1 MAVQRRL
8 PFAIVAV
15 VLCGI
20 AFAAL
25 ADNPET
31 VAGLPADEAMRL
43 GERMYREGI
52 LPSGEPMIAL
62 VNEDIEVEGTMFSCS
77 SCHLRSGRGSLEGTV
92 VTLPTCGSWLY
103 KPLVGREMKPE
114 DEARLPDWVN
124 PPPSREAYTD
134 ALVARA
140 IWAGKDPNGR
150 ELSWVMPRYK
160 LSTQDMKILV
170 YYLKNLSAE
179 FSPGVDDTTIR
190 FATVVSHNI
199 STEDR
204 DAMLLPLQA
213 HVRDHNSQVRHNER
227 RAQKGPWNMAELYS
241 PYRRFSLAVW
251 EVQGD
256 PSTWSAQL
264 DEYYREAPV
273 FALLGGIAED
283 WAPIQEFCE
292 RHQIPELLPITD
304 YPVVSDSQWY
314 TVYFSKGFYQEGE
327 AAAHFLRRT
336 DDVAIDVPVV
346 QVLRESRA
354 ARDAARGFTAAR
366 EAMRLAAPTDTVLAP
381 EQKVDEALWSRLV
394 ADHPGAV
401 LALWLE
407 PADLGG
413 LAALAT
419 VMPRPPMVLVSAG
432 LLGDEVSKLPAE
444 ARPFTFITYP
454 HSLPEDVGRSR
465 LAVEGWLRVKGI
477 PVTNFDIEARVHFLG
492 WMLSGIVKKMRD
504 DFYRDYFLDVVDM
517 MRDEYY
523 SISSVYPRLSFGPG
537 QRYASKGCY
546 VVQLDDSDPPQ
557 LVKRSDWVIH

>member
-1 MAVQRRL
+1 MPSRTV
-8 PFAIVAV
+8 VAV
-15 VLCGI
+15 FV
-20 AFAAL
+20 AVAAL
-25 ADNPET
+25 SVGVAGAADEEL
-31 VAGLPADEAMRL
+31 VAGLPAHEALRL
-43 GERMYREGI
+43 GEQMYRQGI
-52 LPSGEPMIAL
+52 LPSGEPMRG
-62 VNEDIEVEGTMFSCS
+62 VVSEDVEIDGTMFSCA
-77 SCHLRSGRGSLEGTV
+77 SCHFRSGRGSLEGTV

-134 ALVARA
+134 ELVARA

-160 LSTQDMKILV
+160 LSAQDMKILV

-190 FATVVSHNI
+190 FATVVSHNVKA
-199 STEDR
+199 ENR
-204 DAMLLPLQA
+204 EAMLLPLQA
-213 HVRDHNSQVRHNER
+213 HMRDHNSQVRHNER
-227 RAQKGPWNMAELYS
+227 RAQNGPWNMAELYS

-251 EVQGD
+251 EVQGE

-264 DEYYREAPV
+264 EEYYREAPV

-292 RHQIPELLPITD
+292 RNEIPELLPITD

-327 AAAHFLRRT
+327 AAAHFLRRA

-346 QVLRESRA
+346 QVLRETRA
-354 ARDAARGFTAAR
+354 ARAAAAGFTAAR
-366 EAMRLAAPTDTVLAP
+366 EAMGLAAPTDLVLAP
-381 EQKVDEALWSRLV
+381 EQKVDAAFWSQLV
-394 ADHPGAV
+394 ADYPGAV
-401 LALWLE
+401 PALWLE

-419 VMPRPPMVLVSAG
+419 VKPGPPLVLVSAG
-432 LLGDEVSKLPAE
+432 LLGDGLNELPGEVRS
-444 ARPFTFITYP
+444 FTFITYP
-454 HSLPEDVGRSR
+454 HSLPEDVGRAK

-492 WMLSGIVKKMRD
+492 WMLSGIVKRMRD
-504 DFYRDYFLDVVDM
+504 DFYRDYFLDIIDM

-546 VVQLDDSDPPQ
+546 VVQLDDSDPPN
-557 LVKRSDWVIH
+557 LVKRSGWVIH

>member
-1 MAVQRRL
+1 MPSRTV
-8 PFAIVAV
+8 VAV
-15 VLCGI
+15 FV
-20 AFAAL
+20 AVAAL
-25 ADNPET
+25 SVGVAGAADEEL
-31 VAGLPADEAMRL
+31 VAGLPAHEALRL
-43 GERMYREGI
+43 GEQMYRQGI
-52 LPSGEPMIAL
+52 LPSGEPMRG
-62 VNEDIEVEGTMFSCS
+62 VVSEDVEIDGTMFSCA
-77 SCHLRSGRGSLEGTV
+77 SCHFRSGRGSLEGTV

-134 ALVARA
+134 ELVARA

-160 LSTQDMKILV
+160 LSAQDMKILV

-190 FATVVSHNI
+190 FATVVSHNV
-199 STEDR
+199 SAENR
-204 DAMLLPLQA
+204 EAMLLPLQA
-213 HVRDHNSQVRHNER
+213 HMRDHNSQVRHNER
-227 RAQKGPWNMAELYS
+227 RAQNGPWNMAELYS

-251 EVQGD
+251 EVQGE

-264 DEYYREAPV
+264 EEYYREAPV

-292 RHQIPELLPITD
+292 RNQIPELLPITD

-327 AAAHFLRRT
+327 AAAHFLRRA

-346 QVLRESRA
+346 QVLRETRA
-354 ARDAARGFTAAR
+354 ARAAAAGFTAAR
-366 EAMRLAAPTDTVLAP
+366 EAMGLAAPTNLVLAP
-381 EQKVDEALWSRLV
+381 EQKVDAAFWSQLV
-394 ADHPGAV
+394 ADYPGAV
-401 LALWLE
+401 PALWLE

-419 VMPRPPMVLVSAG
+419 VKPGPPLVLVSAG
-432 LLGDEVSKLPAE
+432 LLGDGLNELPGEVRS
-444 ARPFTFITYP
+444 FTFITYP
-454 HSLPEDVGRSR
+454 HSLPEDVGRAK

-492 WMLSGIVKKMRD
+492 WMLSGIVKRMRD
-504 DFYRDYFLDVVDM
+504 DFYRDYFLDIVDM

-537 QRYASKGCY
+537 QRYASTGCY
-546 VVQLDDSDPPQ
+546 VVQLDDSDPPN
-557 LVKRSDWVIH
+557 LVKRSGWVIH

>member
-1 MAVQRRL
+1 MPSRTV
-8 PFAIVAV
+8 VAV
-15 VLCGI
+15 FV
-20 AFAAL
+20 AVAAL
-25 ADNPET
+25 SVGVAGAADEEL
-31 VAGLPADEAMRL
+31 VAGLPAHEALRL
-43 GERMYREGI
+43 GEQMYRQGI
-52 LPSGEPMIAL
+52 LPSGEPMRG
-62 VNEDIEVEGTMFSCS
+62 VVSEDVEIDGTMFSCA
-77 SCHLRSGRGSLEGTV
+77 SCHFRSGRGSLEGTV

-134 ALVARA
+134 ELVARA

-160 LSTQDMKILV
+160 LSAQDMKILV

-190 FATVVSHNI
+190 FATVVSHNV
-199 STEDR
+199 SAENR
-204 DAMLLPLQA
+204 EAMLLPLQA
-213 HVRDHNSQVRHNER
+213 HMRDHNSQVRHNER
-227 RAQKGPWNMAELYS
+227 RAQNGPWNMAELYS

-251 EVQGD
+251 EVQGE

-264 DEYYREAPV
+264 EEYYREAPV

-292 RHQIPELLPITD
+292 RNQIPELLPITD

-327 AAAHFLRRT
+327 AAAHFLRRA

-346 QVLRESRA
+346 QVLRETRA
-354 ARDAARGFTAAR
+354 ARAAAAGFTAAR
-366 EAMRLAAPTDTVLAP
+366 EAMGLAAPTNLVLAP
-381 EQKVDEALWSRLV
+381 EQKVDAAFWSQLV
-394 ADHPGAV
+394 ADYPGAV
-401 LALWLE
+401 PALWLE

-419 VMPRPPMVLVSAG
+419 VKPGPPLVLVSAG
-432 LLGDEVSKLPAE
+432 LLGDGLNELPAE
-444 ARPFTFITYP
+444 VRSFTFITYP
-454 HSLPEDVGRSR
+454 HSLPEDVGRAK

-492 WMLSGIVKKMRD
+492 WMLSGIVKRMRD
-504 DFYRDYFLDVVDM
+504 DFYRDYFLDIIDM

-546 VVQLDDSDPPQ
+546 VVQLDDSDPPN
-557 LVKRSDWVIH
+557 LVKRSGWVIH